1 MEYLRLGNAGLK
13 VSHICLGMMSFGDS
27 GWRAWVLEEEA
38 SRPLGRQALQLAGD
52 EVERPRAPYVPRPV
66 PGHG

>member
-1 MEYLRLGNAGLK
+1 MEYLRLGNTGLK
-13 VSHICLGMMSFGDS
+13 VSGICLGMMSFGDS

-38 SRPLGRQALQLAGD
+38 SRPLVRQALQLADD

-66 PGHG
+66 PGQG

>member
-1 MEYLRLGNAGLK
+1 
-13 VSHICLGMMSFGDS
+13 
-27 GWRAWVLEEEA
+27 VLEEEA
-38 SRPLGRQALQLAGD
+38 SRPLVRQALQLADD